1 MGEEIQEVA
10 GDVAIL
16 RLRGEFT
23 LEDAVR
29 CARETIVRV
38 HAAGHGALLIDATAV
53 SGFASPGVGA
63 RHWLMTEL
71 ASVGRG
77 RVRAAFLIRPE
88 FVDPDNFGTTVARSH
103 GFHVK
108 GFRDE
113 AAALAWL
120 RNPG

>member
-1 MGEEIQEVA
+1 MGEEIREVD

-23 LEDAVR
+23 LEDAVQR
-29 CARETIVRV
+29 ARESILRIK
-38 HAAGHGALLIDATAV
+38 GSGIEALLIDV
-53 SGFASPGVGA
+53 SEISGFASPGVGA

-77 RVRAAFLIRPE
+77 WVRAAFLIRPE
-88 FVDPDNFGTTVARSH
+88 FVDPEHFGTTVARSH

-108 GFRDE
+108 GFHDQ
-113 AAALAWL
+113 ASALAWL